1 MGAEAP
7 QTRPGTPPS
16 SQDPSC
22 SSLDKGNKVHTLN
35 HQSTKDHKPN
45 RSLDPVQKDW
55 RSRAA
60 SRHQDQKEHNQE
72 ACGKIS
78 GRCEALPIRTAGKI
92 PEEQQPSRTLPSAS
106 PGSSMLVISPS
117 RQEGLQQ
124 SPLAPAGSSA
134 HLKVPQLTC
143 IAPAYFYS
151 RSPQLH
157 FWYSCSCKTNLLKS
171 Y

>member
-7 QTRPGTPPS
+7 QTRPRPPPS
-16 SQDPSC
+16 SRAPSC
-22 SSLDKGNKVHTLN
+22 GSLDKGNKVKTLN

-45 RSLDPVQKDW
+45 RSLDPVQKDG

-78 GRCEALPIRTAGKI
+78 GGCEALPIRTAGKI
-92 PEEQQPSRTLPSAS
+92 PEEQHPSRTQPSAI
-106 PGSSMLVISPS
+106 PGSSMLVMSPS

-124 SPLAPAGSSA
+124 SALAPAGSSA
-134 HLKVPQLTC
+134 HLHSSSLFLLAFPSDTFLVSEQL
-143 IAPAYFYS
+143 FM
-151 RSPQLH
+151 
-157 FWYSCSCKTNLLKS
+157 
-171 Y
+171 